1 MRRRLMKN
9 LWALSASKY
18 LKNVFFQET
27 FHSLS
32 IPLFLIISF
41 INA

>member
-1 MRRRLMKN
+1 MKN

-18 LKNVFFQET
+18 LKNVFFQEN

-32 IPLFLIISF
+32 ILLFLKAFCYS
-41 INA
+41 